1 MPIRHRMYATLPRR
15 SYDHRIREAICETRD
30 PDLFPE
36 LQIPSSTIRCWLHRG
51 AVDVE
56 TAEVLEDDRLK
67 LLTEYRELQR
77 RVAFLG
83 AMVGVLVALIRVSKS
98 RLDFERI
105 PDANSKRVIL
115 RAIDRS
121 KKAMPMTASLR
132 LAGISASR
140 YHSWCRAQE
149 GCDLVDQPSCPRVMP
164 SRLTSD
170 EVAIIETMVR
180 RRDYRFMSVR
190 ALALYAQRVGMVF
203 ASPTTWYR
211 LIRRSGWRRPRTRV
225 HPPKPKVGVR
235 ATAPGELLHLDVTII
250 RLLDGTRTY
259 LHAVIDNFSRRILS
273 WTLETR
279 LGSGATCRVLREA
292 AMEVAGKFEGALLVC
307 DAGSENVNRIVDDE
321 LQDIDLER
329 VLAQI
334 DVTYSNSMIEAF
346 WRSLKH
352 SWLYLH
358 GLETESELRR
368 LIAFYVEAH
377 NEVMPHSAFEGQ
389 TPNEV
394 FFGTGGAVVAK
405 LAAERV
411 QAQTERMAR
420 NRSASCGACIGRA
433 G

>member
-1 MPIRHRMYATLPRR
+1 VPIRHRMQATLPRR

-36 LQIPSSTIRCWLHRG
+36 LRIPDSTIRCWLHRG
-51 AVDVE
+51 ASDVE
-56 TAEVLEDDRLK
+56 TVEVLHDDRLK
-67 LLTEYRELQR
+67 LLAQNRELQR

-83 AMVGVLVALIRVSKS
+83 AMVGVFVALIRVSKS
-98 RLDFERI
+98 RLDFERT
-105 PDANSKRVIL
+105 PDANSKRLIL

-121 KKAMPMTASLR
+121 KKAMSLTASLR

-140 YHSWCRAQE
+140 YHSWCRIKE
-149 GCDLVDQPSCPRVMP
+149 GCDLEDQPSCPRAMP

-170 EVAIIETMVR
+170 EVAVIETMVTSGEQ
-180 RRDYRFMSVR
+180 RFMSVR
-190 ALALYAQRVGMVF
+190 ALALYAQRVGKVF

-211 LIRRSGWRRPRTRV
+211 LIRRRGWRRPRTRV
-225 HPPKPKVGVR
+225 YPPKPKVGVR
-235 ATAPGELLHLDVTII
+235 AMAPGELLHLDVTII
-250 RLLDGTRTY
+250 KLLDGTRMY
-259 LHAVIDNFSRRILS
+259 LHAIIDNYSRRILS
-273 WTLETR
+273 WTLESC

-292 AMEVAGKFEGALLVC
+292 AMEIVGKVEGALLVS
-307 DAGSENVNRIVDDE
+307 DAGSENVNRNVDDALE
-321 LQDIDLER
+321 GVDLER

-358 GLETESELRR
+358 GLETETELRR
-368 LIAFYVEAH
+368 LVAFYVEAH
-377 NEVMPHSAFEGQ
+377 NDVMPHSAFAGQ

-394 FFGTGGAVVAK
+394 FFGTGDAVAAR
-405 LAAERV
+405 LAAKRV
-411 QAQTERMAR
+411 QAQTERIDR
-420 NRSASCGACIGRA
+420 NRSAGCGVCIARA